1 MRERGNGK
9 RHRRN
14 PEKSPGMVNF
24 LKKSE
29 IGVTEGF
36 FSSHVPESQFSS
48 CVLSRNHPSP

>member
-1 MRERGNGK
+1 MGNVTEEILK
-9 RHRRN
+9 RVQ
-14 PEKSPGMVNF
+14 EWLILK
-24 LKKSE
+24 KKSE